1 LELSRLPGKIE
12 NSGGSVDVP
21 VDQEKGI
28 DVQSKN
34 GDRRIRYR
42 RMGPNPYERFLNS
55 EMILRDQLAIDRT
68 VLANERTLLAYIRTV
83 LALVLA
89 GATVIRIFEDP
100 SLNILGWTLIA
111 FGVFVGGIGFWRTLR
126 ISRRVRSAMNEPPKS
141 DGESRAD

>member
-1 LELSRLPGKIE
+1 M
-12 NSGGSVDVP
+12 NVP
-21 VDQEKGI
+21 ADQEKGVG
-28 DVQSKN
+28 VQSKR
-34 GDRRIRYR
+34 GGRGIGYR
-42 RMGPNPYERFLNS
+42 RMGPNPYERFLNT

-100 SLNILGWTLIA
+100 SLNTLGWTLIA
-111 FGVFVGGIGFWRTLR
+111 VGVFVGGIGFWRTLR
-126 ISRRVRSAMNEPPKS
+126 ISRRVKSAMNEPPQP